1 MNRYEFTDDMGFS
14 WKRVSKRKA
23 RAAYCNGLGVMLAP
37 YNMRLFTGWGES
49 VYITHEDLTCTRD
62 EGFTRWV
69 NEFEYYTP
77 RKLGRYTAFYLPLR
91 YIDRFTGEPC
101 PEWRDGAAL
110 SYNTDVLAAYG
121 RG

>member
-1 MNRYEFTDDMGFS
+1 MNKYEFTDDMGFS
-14 WKRVSKRKA
+14 WERVSKVKA

-37 YNMRLFTGWGES
+37 CGMRVFTGWGEP
-49 VYITHEDLTCTRD
+49 VYITHEDLTCTPE

-77 RKLGRYTAFYLPLR
+77 RELGRYTAFYLPLR

-101 PEWRDGAAL
+101 PEWRDGAVL